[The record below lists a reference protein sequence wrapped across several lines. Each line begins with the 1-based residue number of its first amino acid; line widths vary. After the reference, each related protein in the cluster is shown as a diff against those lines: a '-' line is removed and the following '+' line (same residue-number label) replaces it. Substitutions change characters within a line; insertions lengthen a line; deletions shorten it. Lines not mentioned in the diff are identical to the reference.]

1 MATTGSKATTFSWAV
16 LASLGL
22 AVLARPTGCTEKGND
37 GGALTS
43 VLVEDLLAQVGPG
56 VVEPALADFL
66 TAMDGLDAALVAW
79 DGGEG
84 SSRDEAQVAW
94 LAAMRAWQR
103 VEVMQVGSLGS
114 SLTAAGGADLRD
126 EIYSWPTINPCRVD
140 QETAEAVWEESDFF
154 SANLVNSYG
163 LDAIEHLLW
172 AESDNTCPSQTTPN
186 SDGAWA
192 ALGEQ
197 GVQDNRAAF
206 SLALAAEVRRQAASV
221 LAEWE
226 GSFSQTLADAS
237 APYEDEQQA
246 LNAVYDALFYL
257 EISTK
262 DRKLAWPMGIGEC
275 TSGACEEEVEG
286 LTSGSGVAS
295 IAGNL
300 EGFGLLFRG
309 GEGIGWDDLLVDLG
323 HGDLSEQ
330 LLLDLDAALV
340 LANALEMPLDE
351 AILDQP
357 EQVAELH
364 EAVKKVTDAMK
375 GDLSTLLALEIPGE
389 AAGDND

>member
-1 MATTGSKATTFSWAV
+1 MAPTASKTGALSWAV
-16 LASLGL
+16 LASLAL
-22 AVLARPTGCTEKGND
+22 AVLARPTGCTEKGSD

-56 VVEPALADFL
+56 VVQPALADFL
-66 TAMDGLDAALVAW
+66 VAMDGLAAALAAW
-79 DGGEG
+79 DGSEG
-84 SSRDEAQVAW
+84 SSRDEAQNAW
-94 LAAMRAWQR
+94 RVAMRAWQR
-103 VEVMQVGSLGS
+103 VEVMQIGSLGS

-140 QETAEAVWEESDFF
+140 QETAEAAWEESDFF
-154 SANLVNSYG
+154 TANLVNSYG
-163 LDAIEHLLW
+163 LDAVEHLLW
-172 AESDNTCPSQTTPN
+172 AGADNTCPSQTTPN
-186 SDGAWA
+186 SDGAWV
-192 ALGEQ
+192 ALGEA

-206 SLALAAEVRRQAASV
+206 SRALSAEVRRQAAAL

-226 GSFSQTLADAS
+226 GDFAQTLAEAA

-257 EISTK
+257 EIATK

-286 LTSGSGVAS
+286 LVSGSGVSS

-330 LLLDLDAALV
+330 ILVDLDAALV
-340 LANALEMPLDE
+340 LANALEAPLDE

-357 EQVAELH
+357 EHVEELH
-364 EAVKKVTDAMK
+364 AAVKKVTDAMK